1 MKMTSDVID
10 SYAWTDYQDQDSSN
24 PRAILHLDM
33 DAFFVNVHILEN
45 PEDANI
51 PLAVGGRPDQR
62 GVIASASYEAREFGV
77 RSAMPSSRAMRLC
90 PQLKIVGHTW
100 NGIRRY
106 SKQVMEILTEYG
118 PVEKMSVDE
127 AYVDLCEKPDPV
139 SVAGAIRTRV
149 KDETGLPASV
159 GLATSKLVAK
169 IASDHEK
176 PDGFTIIQP
185 GDEASFLRDL
195 SVRVIWGIGPRTTER
210 LAELDIKNCG
220 QLANAKETKLEEVFG
235 RHAASLKQR
244 AKGIDHRPVNPERGP
259 PKSISNE
266 WTFNQDIREIE
277 LLLAKLENMCE
288 SVGSSLGRQELLAQT
303 VFVKFRWSD
312 FTTFTR
318 QRTSL
323 VPLESAEEIFQLAR
337 EILIANWNEERPM
350 RLLGVGVRKL
360 REAAIKQLTLGI

>member
-1 MKMTSDVID
+1 MKSIERVPL
-10 SYAWTDYQDQDSSN
+10 AWTEHQDKAT
-24 PRAILHLDM
+24 PATRAILHLDM
-33 DAFFVNVHILEN
+33 DAFFVNAHILEN
-45 PEDANI
+45 PEDANV

-77 RSAMPSSRAMRLC
+77 RSAMPSIRAMRLC

-100 NGIRRY
+100 TGIRRH
-106 SKQVMEILTEYG
+106 SRQIMEILAEYG

-127 AYVDLCEKPDPV
+127 AYVDLNDKPDPV
-139 SVAGAIRTRV
+139 SVARAIRIRV
-149 KDETGLPASV
+149 KDETSLPASV

-176 PDGFTIIQP
+176 PEGCTIIQP
-185 GDEASFLRDL
+185 GDEASFLKDL
-195 SVRVIWGIGPRTTER
+195 SVRVIWGIGPRTAER
-210 LAELDIKNCG
+210 LAGLDIKTCG
-220 QLANAKETKLEEVFG
+220 QLAVAKETELEEVFG
-235 RHAASLKQR
+235 QHAASLKQR
-244 AKGIDHRPVNPERGP
+244 AKGIDPRPVNPERGP

-277 LLLAKLENMCE
+277 ELLAKLKNMCE
-288 SVGSSLGRQELLAQT
+288 SVGSSLRRQELLAQT

-323 VPLESAEEIFQLAR
+323 VPFDSDEEIFELAR
-337 EILIANWNEERPM
+337 EILIDNWNDDRPM
-350 RLLGVGVRKL
+350 RLLGVGIRKL
-360 REAAIKQLTLGI
+360 REPDIKQLALGI

>member
-1 MKMTSDVID
+1 MNMTSDVTD
-10 SYAWTDYQDQDSSN
+10 SYTWTEHQDSST

-90 PQLKIVGHTW
+90 PQLKIVSHTW
-100 NGIRRY
+100 NGIRLY
-106 SKQVMEILTEYG
+106 SKQIMEILAEYG

-127 AYVDLCEKPDPV
+127 AYLDLSEKSDPV

-176 PDGFTIIQP
+176 PEGCTIIQP
-185 GDEASFLRDL
+185 GEEASFLKDL
-195 SVRVIWGIGPRTTER
+195 SVRVIWGIGPRTAER
-210 LAELDIKNCG
+210 LAELDIKTCA
-220 QLANAKETKLEEVFG
+220 QLASAKETELEEVFG
-235 RHAASLKQR
+235 RHATSLKQR
-244 AKGIDHRPVNPERGP
+244 AKGIDHRPVNSERSP

-277 LLLAKLENMCE
+277 VLLAKLENMCE
-288 SVGSSLGRQELLAQT
+288 SVGSSLRRQELLAQT

-337 EILIANWNEERPM
+337 EILITNWNEERPM

-360 REAAIKQLTLGI
+360 NEPDIKQLTLGI